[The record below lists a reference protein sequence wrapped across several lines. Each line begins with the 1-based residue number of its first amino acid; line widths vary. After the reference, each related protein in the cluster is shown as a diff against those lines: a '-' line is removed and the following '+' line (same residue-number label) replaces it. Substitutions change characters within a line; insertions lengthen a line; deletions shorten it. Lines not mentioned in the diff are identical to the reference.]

1 MSGLLERINEWGYH
15 LGQVLQGQLDAGS
28 MAAVFVV
35 FAAGVL
41 TSFTPCVYPM
51 IPVTVTYIGT
61 ASQGS
66 RKRAL
71 SLSVVYVLGL
81 AVVYASLGVIVA
93 MLGKTFGSFTRNPWI
108 YGGVGLLILVFGV
121 FMMGWITI
129 PVPGFAGRM
138 QSEGTRRGGL
148 LGALLIGLASGFV
161 AAPCTAPVL
170 ATLLVY
176 VARTRDILWGGFLL
190 LIFALGLGLL
200 LMVLGIFS
208 GLLTA
213 LPRAGMWMNA
223 IKYVFG
229 VGMIIVAAYFLY
241 MAATML
247 FAATGG

>member
-1 MSGLLERINEWGYH
+1 MSGFLEKINEWGYH

-28 MAAVFVV
+28 LAAIFVV

-41 TSFTPCVYPM
+41 TSLTPCVYPM

-61 ASQGS
+61 AAQGS
-66 RKRAL
+66 RKRAFN
-71 SLSVVYVLGL
+71 LSVVYVLGL
-81 AVVYASLGVIVA
+81 AIVYASLGVAVA
-93 MLGKTFGSFTRNPWI
+93 LLGKTFGSFTRNPWI
-108 YGGVGLLILVFGV
+108 YGGVGLLILLFGI
-121 FMMGWITI
+121 FMMGWINI

-138 QSEGTRRGGL
+138 QSEGTRRGGV

-176 VARTRDILWGGFLL
+176 VARTRDVVWGGFLL

-200 LMVLGIFS
+200 LMCLGIFS

-213 LPRAGMWMNA
+213 LPRAGAWMNV

-229 VGMIIVAAYFLY
+229 IGMILVAAYFI
-241 MAATML
+241 
-247 FAATGG
+247 FAAAHMVYAAS